1 MKKALQIIYTLSILL
16 FGILWVLNKFDVLIQ
31 FNSVAFRNFLVFIFL
46 FSRLK
51 YFQMELKDKN
61 TEIQDL
67 KSKLNKTRSEKTFK

>member
-31 FNSVAFRNFLVFIFL
+31 YNSIAFRNFLVFIFL

-51 YFQMELKDKN
+51 YFQMEVKDKN

>member
-31 FNSVAFRNFLVFIFL
+31 FNSIAFRNFLVFIFL